1 MGSKGDITMKQKTI
15 LILAGIAA
23 ALQTAAVLLAVFM
36 TVNQRAV
43 KQIWVAD
50 ESVCEVNSFPTGA
63 MIELLLPMLIYG
75 IFLLCIASVKRKPS
89 QRQALAIIF
98 VILAVLFELVTGLV
112 LAPFNLML
120 QARLGGAL
128 EFASY
133 SALNSAISQ
142 VTPLF
147 TVTAFALFC
156 MAAGSCMPVTAEPA
170 APLQDAGQEND
181 CFPHSM

>member
-1 MGSKGDITMKQKTI
+1 MKSFKIRDFLFASYLLTNTKNNNVSGGNCGSAADSGGAACCFYGGELKGSEAD
-15 LILAGIAA
+15 LGYGRNS
-23 ALQTAAVLLAVFM
+23 VLGELF
-36 TVNQRAV
+36 
-43 KQIWVAD
+43 
-50 ESVCEVNSFPTGA
+50 SCSA

-89 QRQALAIIF
+89 QRQVLAIIF

-142 VTPLF
+142 ITPLF
-147 TVTAFALFC
+147 TVAAFALFC
-156 MAAGSCMPVTAEPA
+156 MAAGSCLPVTAEPA
-170 APLQDAGQEND
+170 AHFAGD
-181 CFPHSM
+181 M